1 MLLSIVLMIK
11 NEEKFLDK
19 TLNALNKIREKVES
33 ELIILDTGSIDKSV
47 EIAKLYTDKVYFA
60 SWNDNFGYMRN
71 KSISYANGEWVL
83 ILDADEELIECEKM
97 INFFKTDLH
106 KKYNSAAVEL
116 KNINSEDG
124 KSYSKSANLRLFK
137 KEGFRYEGA
146 IHEQPMYKEPVYNN
160 IAVFNHYGYL
170 YVDEEFKQK
179 KLKRNEKI
187 LLKELEENPND
198 PYINFQLGKNFMA
211 INKKEEALSYM
222 EKSMNLHSEWKDIP
236 AYVYSNLA
244 KFYVELKQF
253 GKCEKVCMEYLQ
265 KKDDKNIDIYYFL
278 AISQSFLYKYEESL
292 NSYERYIYLVDNY
305 DISTQA
311 NSIYADGIT
320 VGLKEYAQKNI
331 LKNYYYLEQYEQV
344 IEKYKNID
352 FDEMKDI
359 YDILFESLYKT
370 DKIKEI
376 LNIYNKKIS
385 SIVDT
390 KYIESSLEKTILKV
404 KEIDKIKIYQVLS
417 NIEND
422 YGLLNK
428 VRLGEKFTIKE
439 LNELLSSGKQAYYG
453 DIIYYALNNN
463 LDILDLLQNV
473 SYSYMKDYFNHV
485 IYSNRDC
492 LLQLYNWILDEPNTL
507 SLNKLNVYS
516 CLLRV
521 LLEDGSFD
529 NEKHEKLF
537 YMYII
542 YRYNFIKEIYN
553 PTLSNEELIRLLQDK
568 EDEFVIKINLA
579 QKLKDKEPLKY
590 IQEIRKLILDNEK
603 NKKGI
608 EILIDKFSKNIN
620 EGEEIKKLKR
630 QYKLLIENSIN
641 SGDINNA
648 LIMINEYE
656 NMYSEDIEILN
667 MKSILSLLNN
677 NYEEAEIF
685 LKKSFL
691 LDYENINT
699 IFNIAY
705 LKEVKLENNEAV
717 MFYNKIVDISEDKDL
732 ILEAKGKIKL
742 LKES

>member
-1 MLLSIVLMIK
+1 
-11 NEEKFLDK
+11 
-19 TLNALNKIREKVES
+19 
-33 ELIILDTGSIDKSV
+33 
-47 EIAKLYTDKVYFA
+47 
-60 SWNDNFGYMRN
+60 
-71 KSISYANGEWVL
+71 
-83 ILDADEELIECEKM
+83 
-97 INFFKTDLH
+97 
-106 KKYNSAAVEL
+106 
-116 KNINSEDG
+116 
-124 KSYSKSANLRLFK
+124 
-137 KEGFRYEGA
+137 
-146 IHEQPMYKEPVYNN
+146 
-160 IAVFNHYGYL
+160 
-170 YVDEEFKQK
+170 
-179 KLKRNEKI
+179 
-187 LLKELEENPND
+187 
-198 PYINFQLGKNFMA
+198 
-211 INKKEEALSYM
+211 
-222 EKSMNLHSEWKDIP
+222 
-236 AYVYSNLA
+236 
-244 KFYVELKQF
+244 
-253 GKCEKVCMEYLQ
+253 
-265 KKDDKNIDIYYFL
+265 
-278 AISQSFLYKYEESL
+278 
-292 NSYERYIYLVDNY
+292 
-305 DISTQA
+305 
-311 NSIYADGIT
+311 
-320 VGLKEYAQKNI
+320 
-331 LKNYYYLEQYEQV
+331 
-344 IEKYKNID
+344 
-352 FDEMKDI
+352 
-359 YDILFESLYKT
+359 
-370 DKIKEI
+370 
-376 LNIYNKKIS
+376 
-385 SIVDT
+385 
-390 KYIESSLEKTILKV
+390 
-404 KEIDKIKIYQVLS
+404 
-417 NIEND
+417 
-422 YGLLNK
+422 
-428 VRLGEKFTIKE
+428 
-439 LNELLSSGKQAYYG
+439 
-453 DIIYYALNNN
+453 
-463 LDILDLLQNV
+463 
-473 SYSYMKDYFNHV
+473 MKDYFNHV

-516 CLLRV
+516 CLLKV

-699 IFNIAY
+699 IFNISY

-717 MFYNKIVDISEDKDL
+717 MFYNRIVDISEDKDL